1 MTRSPLPG
9 TRSVTR
15 RTCLSQAGAVGA
27 VALLGHQ
34 RLTLRGDQAPVVLPF
49 DNGERE
55 LVAFPQRRPLI
66 VLTSRPPQLETPF
79 AVFNDGL
86 ITPNDAFF
94 VRYHWS
100 SLPLSIDQATYRL
113 RVGGCVEAPLDLS
126 QAAWVLAA

>member
-1 MTRSPLPG
+1 MTRPWHARR
-9 TRSVTR
+9 RSVTR
-15 RTCLSQAGAVGA
+15 RRFLSQAGAVA
-27 VALLGHQ
+27 AAALAG
-34 RLTLRGDQAPVVLPF
+34 TRGLMSWSGQQASVVLPF

-55 LVAFPQRRPLI
+55 LVAFPQKRPLI

-100 SLPLSIDQATYRL
+100 GLPTSIDPPRIVV
-113 RVGGCVEAPLDLS
+113 R
-126 QAAWVLAA
+126 